1 LGQIH
6 FPDNKFKLESAKRR
20 LKFDELFLVQIRN
33 TLVKINLLRTK
44 APKINFYEEE
54 TKDFVNSLPFQ
65 LTDAQR
71 KAAWEILQDLEKNHP
86 MNRLLE
92 GDVGSGKTVV
102 AAIAILNVILN
113 GKQAILM
120 VPTEILAGQHYK
132 SFCKLFDKLDIKIG
146 LVTRSLKLM
155 NHESRIMNHENEN
168 DKLKTKFIINNSQLI
183 IGTHALIQEGMEF
196 DNLGLAIVD
205 EQHRFGVSQRSAL
218 TTRKSASCHF
228 LSMTATPIPRT
239 MSLIFYGDLDLSI
252 IDEMPVGRKKIFTKI
267 VSHEKRHLAYDFV
280 KQEIK
285 KGRQVFI
292 ICPLI
297 DPSDKSGV
305 KSVKDEYEV
314 LQKEI
319 FPELSIGVLHGKMK
333 SVEKEEVMRN
343 FLENKINILVSTSV
357 IEVGIDVPNATI
369 MIIEGAE
376 RFGLAQLHQFR
387 GRVGRSGN
395 QSFCLLF
402 SGGEGSETMER
413 LEALVN
419 CNDGFALAEKDLT
432 LRGPGEVWGTRQS
445 GMLELK
451 IASLLDFK
459 IAKEAKEAAE
469 EIIKK
474 DPELLDFPDIKE
486 KLSEFER
493 EVHLE

>member
-1 LGQIH
+1 MIK
-6 FPDNKFKLESAKRR
+6 FNKE
-20 LKFDELFLVQIRN
+20 
-33 TLVKINLLRTK
+33 KI
-44 APKINFYEEE
+44 I
-54 TKDFVNSLPFQ
+54 
-65 LTDAQR
+65 
-71 KAAWEILQDLEKNHP
+71 
-86 MNRLLE
+86 
-92 GDVGSGKTVV
+92 
-102 AAIAILNVILN
+102 
-113 GKQAILM
+113 
-120 VPTEILAGQHYK
+120 
-132 SFCKLFDKLDIKIG
+132 
-146 LVTRSLKLM
+146 
-155 NHESRIMNHENEN
+155 
-168 DKLKTKFIINNSQLI
+168 
-183 IGTHALIQEGMEF
+183 
-196 DNLGLAIVD
+196 
-205 EQHRFGVSQRSAL
+205 
-218 TTRKSASCHF
+218 
-228 LSMTATPIPRT
+228 
-239 MSLIFYGDLDLSI
+239 
-252 IDEMPVGRKKIFTKI
+252 TKI
-267 VSHEKRHLAYDFV
+267 VSPRQRLSAYQFIRQQV
-280 KQEIK
+280 KT
-285 KGRQVFI
+285 GRQVFV

-297 DPSDKSGV
+297 DPSDKLGV
-305 KSVKDEYEV
+305 KSVKDEFEV

-319 FPELSIGVLHGKMK
+319 FPELSIGILHGKMK
-333 SVEKEEVMRN
+333 SAEKEEVMKN

-445 GMLELK
+445 GVLELK
-451 IASLLDFK
+451 IASLADCK

-474 DPELLDFPDIKE
+474 DPELENFPDLKE

-493 EVHLE
+493 DVHLE